1 MVALKHVGTAIS
13 LLGGVVV
20 LGLGLLLSISFGAL
34 GVGIGGSIIPL
45 IIALFG
51 FFIIASSFM
60 FYKHYEN
67 RVLGIVAILFAIAGI
82 FVGGLFGI
90 LSLIGS
96 VMAFVYRAKN

>member
-1 MVALKHVGTAIS
+1 
-13 LLGGVVV
+13 
-20 LGLGLLLSISFGAL
+20 
-34 GVGIGGSIIPL
+34 
-45 IIALFG
+45 
-51 FFIIASSFM
+51 M

-67 RVLGIVAILFAIAGI
+67 RVLGIVAVLFAIAGI